1 MKAFNEAQ
9 SAHPFG
15 SIGVVLGATLDLG
28 RYGIEGPLNDQLKAL
43 KASGDP
49 DWLFKWVSNAPKIK
63 PGIIM
68 PVWLDKEGGQ
78 LDEASIRLV
87 VQYLQGL
94 GK

>member
-1 MKAFNEAQ
+1 MTCHSFDPSKNSPIPQAPN
-9 SAHPFG
+9 
-15 SIGVVLGATLDLG
+15 LG
-28 RYGIEGPLNDQLKAL
+28 RYGIEGPLNAELKAV
-43 KASGDP
+43 KASGDA

-68 PVWLDKEGGQ
+68 PVWLDKDGGQ
-78 LDEASIRLV
+78 LDEATIRLV